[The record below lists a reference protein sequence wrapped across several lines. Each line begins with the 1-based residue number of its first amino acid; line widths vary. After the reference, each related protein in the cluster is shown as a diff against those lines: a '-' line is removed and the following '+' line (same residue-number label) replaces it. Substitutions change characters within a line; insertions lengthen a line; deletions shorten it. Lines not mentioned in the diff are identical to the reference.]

1 MQGWLGK
8 LGAPETRI
16 SFILGKRTLPPMRS
30 ANSRPDLA
38 LHLPSE
44 DLLKSLAPL
53 SLVPLRPDLRAH
65 QAPDVFALWQAW
77 EEESGR
83 KQDVPFWAVAWP
95 AAQVMARWFH
105 RHPEWVRGRIVLD
118 LGCGGGVAG
127 IAAAKDGAKRVY
139 ANDIDPP
146 ALEMCARN
154 AEANRVHLQV
164 DGADLLERG
173 WPDDTGLILVGD
185 LFYERAMS
193 DHLIDWLRRARR
205 GGIPVLIA
213 DSSRPFG
220 PRTDVRLLEEVSVAT
235 DWDLEGARSR
245 TVRLLTLEP

>member
-1 MQGWLGK
+1 MH
-8 LGAPETRI
+8 APN
-16 SFILGKRTLPPMRS
+16 PPS
-30 ANSRPDLA
+30 AFTG
-38 LHLPSE
+38 HLPSE
-44 DLLKSLAPL
+44 ELLRRLAPL
-53 SLVPLRPDLRAH
+53 APVPLRPDLRAH

-95 AAQVMARWFH
+95 AAQVMARWFQK
-105 RHPEWVRGRIVLD
+105 HPEWVRGRIVLD

-127 IAAAKDGAKRVY
+127 IAAAKYGAKRVY

-146 ALEMCARN
+146 ALEMCIRN
-154 AEANRVHLQV
+154 AEANQVQLQV

-173 WPDDTGLILVGD
+173 WPGDTGLILVGD

-205 GGIPVLIA
+205 GGITVLIA

-220 PRTDVRLLEEVSVAT
+220 PRTEVRLLEEETVAT
-235 DWDLEGARSR
+235 DWDLEGTRTRS
-245 TVRLLTLEP
+245 VRLLTLEP